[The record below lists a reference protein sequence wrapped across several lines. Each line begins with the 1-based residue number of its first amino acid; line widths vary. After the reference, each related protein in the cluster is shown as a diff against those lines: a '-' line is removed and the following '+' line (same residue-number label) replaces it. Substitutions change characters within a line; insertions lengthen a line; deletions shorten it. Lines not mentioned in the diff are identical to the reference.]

1 MKKKIVFLAATI
13 AWLILLSGCGCE
25 HAWVEADC
33 DAPRTCSLCGQTEGD
48 VLEHSW
54 ADADCESPKTC
65 INCGETE
72 GEALGHSWVDGDCLT
87 PKTCAV
93 CQVTE
98 GEPQGHRFSHWQ
110 EADTTMTRSC
120 TVCQMQETEELDWNV
135 LLTDLAQ
142 GRWDCVSYLEIE
154 EYPAEQLFP
163 QIPYLEIFEDQTICI
178 FVDGQEYRGTIQY
191 RERILKEDL
200 NLHLFYAVLA
210 DKQWLLIYNFPREGI
225 DRPAAITGNLNTV
238 LGLYRFEQK

>member
-1 MKKKIVFLAATI
+1 MRKISTSLMIVILAFVLA
-13 AWLILLSGCGCE
+13 SCGCKHE
-25 HAWVEADC
+25 WQDATCETPKTCTLCQETEGEPLGHSWQEATC
-33 DAPRTCSLCGQTEGD
+33 DAPRTCSGCAL
-48 VLEHSW
+48 
-54 ADADCESPKTC
+54 
-65 INCGETE
+65 TE

-87 PKTCAV
+87 PKICAV
-93 CQVTE
+93 CQATE

-120 TVCQMQETEELDWNV
+120 TVCQMQETEALDWNV

-178 FVDGQEYRGTIQY
+178 FVDGQEYWGTIQY